1 MTRLRGADDSAGVD
15 RAVTGSRDREEV
27 DVVATRAEVES
38 AVQTLVQRLA
48 AVDADVRRRYCSDR
62 TVSCVVSDLDLVWSG
77 RLGDEGL
84 LDVTTDPA
92 DRAQIRLSVGSDDL
106 VALAEGRL
114 APTTAWAG
122 GRLRVQAGP
131 MDLLRL
137 RTLL

>member
-1 MTRLRGADDSAGVD
+1 M
-15 RAVTGSRDREEV
+15 
-27 DVVATRAEVES
+27 ATRAEVEV
-38 AVQTLVQRLA
+38 AVQSLVDRLA
-48 AVDADVRRRYCSDR
+48 AVDPEVRRRYCSDR
-62 TVSCVVSDLDLVWSG
+62 TVSCSVSDLDLVWSG

-84 LDVTTDPA
+84 LDVSTDNG
-92 DRAQIRLSVGSDDL
+92 DRAQIRLSVRSDDL

-131 MDLLRL
+131 MDLLML